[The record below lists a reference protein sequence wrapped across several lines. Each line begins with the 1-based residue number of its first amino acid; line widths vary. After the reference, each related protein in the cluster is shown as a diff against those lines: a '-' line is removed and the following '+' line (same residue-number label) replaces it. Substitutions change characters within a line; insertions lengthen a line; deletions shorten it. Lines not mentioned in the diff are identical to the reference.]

1 MPPRPTKVNRDSMIV
16 TLWNSGQ
23 SYKAVAA
30 AVKVSYH
37 VVHRVIDDA
46 RRRGEAINVWDRKR
60 G

>member
-1 MPPRPTKVNRDSMIV
+1 MIV